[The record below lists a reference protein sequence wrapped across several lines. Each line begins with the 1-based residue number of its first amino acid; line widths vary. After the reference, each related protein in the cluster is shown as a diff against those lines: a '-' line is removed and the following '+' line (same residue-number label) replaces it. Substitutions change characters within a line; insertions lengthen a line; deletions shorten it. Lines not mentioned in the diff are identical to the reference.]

1 MHRTIRLL
9 VLPLLLCAS
18 LSRAAEL
25 PPYSLNPAIDL
36 PLIGLGLGMKH
47 HSGKV
52 LAETR
57 SKPLHLP
64 SLDRADLHPFD
75 RWAAG
80 NYSPTLSS
88 ASGVLAFGQTMVPL
102 AFNAWDMYKG
112 RQTWFGLA
120 TDFILL
126 QEALAISSSLV
137 SYSKGLLKLHPTP
150 LVYGSSAP
158 ESEKLAKYN
167 VSSFFS
173 GHTTAAFTTAAFTAY
188 TFQLKNPESPLV
200 PWVWG
205 GTMAA
210 AAGVGAM
217 RIGAGKHFPSD
228 IVAAAAVGTL
238 AGYLVPRLHLR
249 RGFGKED
256 DETASADTR
265 KKKVDLDF
273 TLSSVEGSMMPVP
286 TMVLRF

>member
-1 MHRTIRLL
+1 ML
-9 VLPLLLCAS
+9 VAG
-18 LSRAAEL
+18 LSRAADL

-36 PLIGLGLGMKH
+36 PIIGLGLGMKF
-47 HSGKV
+47 HSERV
-52 LAETR
+52 LAEAR
-57 SKPLHLP
+57 SEPLDLP
-64 SLDRADLHPFD
+64 SVDRAELHPMD

-80 NYSPTLSS
+80 NYSPSLSS
-88 ASGVLAFGQTMVPL
+88 ASGVLVFGQSMVPL
-102 AFNAWDMYKG
+102 AFNAWDLYQG
-112 RQTWFGLA
+112 RQTWFGAA

-173 GHTTAAFTTAAFTAY
+173 GHTTAAFTTAAFSAY

-217 RIGAGKHFPSD
+217 RIAAGKHFPSD
-228 IVAAAAVGTL
+228 VIAAAAVGSL
-238 AGYLVPRLHLR
+238 VGYLVPRLHLR
-249 RGFGKED
+249 RGFGNKEE
-256 DETASADTR
+256 ETASADAK

-273 TLSSVEGSMMPVP
+273 TLSSVEGSSMPVP